1 MDSPFFRTNSPILL
15 VAPWPDSCQPR
26 TLAGGEGLES
36 TDLQQPLK
44 VSNPEIAIINRAN
57 SRQSTLM
64 KQILLIILRR
74 LFCSLEVV
82 VHVSDPRHRT
92 MGESPTSVTNE
103 SALRA
108 IRRSWILVDEEIIW

>member
-26 TLAGGEGLES
+26 TLAGSEGLES

-44 VSNPEIAIINRAN
+44 VSNPEIAIVNRAN

-64 KQILLIILRR
+64 KQILLPELR
-74 LFCSLEVV
+74 
-82 VHVSDPRHRT
+82 HWT
-92 MGESPTSVTNE
+92 MGESPTSGTNE
-103 SALRA
+103 SA
-108 IRRSWILVDEEIIW
+108 IRRSWIPVDEGTC